1 MNYPGSY
8 NDGQSANRHEVTVS
22 VNETGLMIT
31 GDNLPQPIVWL
42 YEELIAVD
50 DIRKQVPFR
59 IGCSS
64 AEDARLTLNDQR
76 LLADFRTHAPQLF
89 GPPVSRRLR
98 NAVLATAA
106 TVLLGASL
114 WFGIPLASRMVAA
127 VIPVSWE
134 VALSDQFADD
144 VVRQFASM
152 TNDSPRVCDNRNGVL
167 ALQRL
172 VGELADAGGS
182 PYDFNV
188 QVIDG
193 KLNNAFAMPGGRIF
207 IFRGLLD
214 FAQTPDELAAVLAH
228 EMGHVTLQHGT
239 RAIIQGLGISF
250 VFSVLIGD
258 VGGGVIAAAGEIL
271 LRMSYSREAE
281 SEADR
286 SAIEL
291 LQKAGYRFK
300 GLSSFFERISEENK
314 GLPPSLQIFSTHP
327 SDEKRAALTRGLSD
341 SGRPAFSD
349 REWQAVQNICAQ

>member
-1 MNYPGSY
+1 MEYTGSF
-8 NDGQSANRHEVTVS
+8 NDGQSANRHDVTVS
-22 VNETGLMIT
+22 LNETGLTIA
-31 GDNLPQPIVWL
+31 GEVFPRPIVWL
-42 YEELIAVD
+42 YEELVAVD
-50 DIRKQVPFR
+50 DITKQVPFR

-64 AEDARLTLNDQR
+64 AEDARLTLSDQR
-76 LLADFRTHAPQLF
+76 VLSDFRTHAPQLF
-89 GPPVSRRLR
+89 GPTVSKRLR
-98 NAVLATAA
+98 NAVLAVAA
-106 TVLLGASL
+106 TALLAAGL
-114 WFGIPLASRMVAA
+114 WFGIPLASRVVASI
-127 VIPVSWE
+127 IPVSWE

-152 TNDSPRVCDNRNGVL
+152 TGDTPRVCTDRDGTL
-167 ALQRL
+167 ALDRL

-182 PYDFNV
+182 PYDFDV
-188 QVIDG
+188 KVIDG

-207 IFRGLLD
+207 IFRGLLE

-239 RAIIQGLGISF
+239 RAIVQGLGISF
-250 VFSVLIGD
+250 VFSVLVGD
-258 VGGGVIAAAGEIL
+258 MGGGVIAAAGEIL

-314 GLPPSLQIFSTHP
+314 DLPPSLQIFSSHP

-341 SGRPAFSD
+341 NGRPAFSD
-349 REWQAVQNICAQ
+349 KEWRAVQNICAQ